1 MRQLYVYVA
10 NKSTQSLNCLT
21 SLGTLQLQGGDKTL
35 CVQIVI
41 RMNCSKFNIQ
51 SDTMLCLR
59 DCLHGGGGPQVGET
73 TPLR

>member
-10 NKSTQSLNCLT
+10 NKSPQGLNCLT
-21 SLGTLQLQGGDKTL
+21 SLGTLQLQDGDKTL

-51 SDTMLCLR
+51 SDTSTVLGTVYME
-59 DCLHGGGGPQVGET
+59 VGD
-73 TPLR
+73 PR

>member
-21 SLGTLQLQGGDKTL
+21 SLGTLQLQDGDKTL
-35 CVQIVI
+35 CVQIFI

-51 SDTMLCLR
+51 SDTSSILGTVYMEMG
-59 DCLHGGGGPQVGET
+59 DPK
-73 TPLR
+73 

>member
-21 SLGTLQLQGGDKTL
+21 SLRTLLLQDGDKTL

-51 SDTMLCLR
+51 SDASSVLGTVYMEVEDPR
-59 DCLHGGGGPQVGET
+59 
-73 TPLR
+73 

>member
-10 NKSTQSLNCLT
+10 NKSTQSLSCLT
-21 SLGTLQLQGGDKTL
+21 SLGTLQLQDSDKTL

-51 SDTMLCLR
+51 SDTSSILGTVYMEMGDPR
-59 DCLHGGGGPQVGET
+59 
-73 TPLR
+73 